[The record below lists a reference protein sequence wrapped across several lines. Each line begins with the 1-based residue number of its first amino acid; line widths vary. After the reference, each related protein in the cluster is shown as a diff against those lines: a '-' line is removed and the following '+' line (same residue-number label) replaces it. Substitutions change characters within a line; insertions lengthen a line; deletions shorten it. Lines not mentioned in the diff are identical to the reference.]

1 MTRIKTRGFGSPLKT
16 LTPAQHKLLRK
27 IDGARSACSNSNND
41 GSMRAVPEHDHRGTL
56 QVHSRKF
63 EKLWGKF
70 IVNTANLEDR
80 G

>member
-1 MTRIKTRGFGSPLKT
+1 
-16 LTPAQHKLLRK
+16 
-27 IDGARSACSNSNND
+27 
-41 GSMRAVPEHDHRGTL
+41 MRAVPEHDHRGTL
-56 QVHSRKF
+56 QVHSLEKF